1 MVGGLS
7 YANDL
12 TEWLKYEPKDPD
24 HNLAASWHSYNFN
37 HCNKLLCWT
46 SQVGL
51 VINEVSQAERAV
63 VLPPRSRS
71 SHPAVGRMSSR
82 IAGMKVP
89 ARDHYSPRSRAAITD
104 SRASKTSKSA
114 SSTCSPSGQSSAAI
128 HNDRRLSHK
137 KDH

>member
-51 VINEVSQAERAV
+51 VID
-63 VLPPRSRS
+63 
-71 SHPAVGRMSSR
+71 
-82 IAGMKVP
+82 KVRPNGPWCFRPDP
-89 ARDHYSPRSRAAITD
+89 ARLTRPWAGCHH
-104 SRASKTSKSA
+104 ASLA
-114 SSTCSPSGQSSAAI
+114 
-128 HNDRRLSHK
+128 
-137 KDH
+137 